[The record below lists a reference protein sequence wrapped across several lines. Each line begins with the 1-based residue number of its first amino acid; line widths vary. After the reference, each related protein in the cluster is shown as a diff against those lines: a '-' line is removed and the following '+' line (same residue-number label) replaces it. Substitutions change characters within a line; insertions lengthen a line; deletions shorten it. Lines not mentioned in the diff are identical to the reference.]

1 MTKISHLFLAV
12 FFVLWGGNTS
22 AQGWISGKVYDA
34 QTNESLPGVLI
45 FIHQN
50 QGVTT
55 QADGSF
61 LLPSS
66 SKKNQLVFKYLGYK
80 TIQKS
85 VDLSKGDT
93 VKLNIGLHAEV
104 FEMDQVVVTAK
115 RIEQRMAELSVSMS
129 VIKAEKVGQQH
140 ITDAEALLAKS
151 PGVDILDGQASIR
164 GGSGFSYGAGSRV
177 LALLDGLPVIAPDAG
192 NIRWQYLPLD
202 NISQIEII
210 KGASS
215 VAYGSSALNGVINFR
230 TEDPTSIPRT
240 TAYLQA
246 GFYDHPRNKNWK
258 WWSSP
263 IMTQTAGFTH
273 LRKKDAS
280 DFSFGINGLKDDG
293 YRKYNDEQVA
303 RIFFKWKQYNKKVNG
318 LYYGLSLHGGFA
330 HKTDFVLW
338 ENASTGA
345 LVQDSSTVSPLNG
358 TFFSFDPYVVYV
370 KNEGFRHEL
379 RSRLQQSVN
388 SFEKNDQN
396 NSRAT
401 SLYTSYQM
409 WVRMLSWMD
418 LNAGFSQY
426 NSLIR
431 SNFYGNHQ
439 SNTSGAF
446 AQLETQIGS
455 KLKLVSGFRL
465 EYNSLDGKNAATTP
479 LFRAGLNYQLK
490 DYTFL
495 RASFGQGYRY
505 PSIAERHAATTLG
518 AVKIFPNTFIQPET
532 GWNTEIGLKQGIR
545 LGFLTGQLDF
555 ALFYMQNKNMIEYLF
570 GIYANPGME
579 SFSFGFRAANIEAAR
594 IYGFETEGVLAGKTG
609 KVFHQLNGGATYT
622 YPVEYNP
629 YTGKNTAQYLK
640 YRHKYSVKA
649 NWDATYLKAT
659 LGLGIVWQSK
669 MLRIDDVFLNQLT
682 REDLLPGFYDYWQNG
697 NRAHWI
703 ADVRLGY
710 KITQQIDLSLVIK
723 NFTNTEYIGRP
734 GDVQQQRSFS
744 LRVAGSF

>member
-1 MTKISHLFLAV
+1 MTKISALFLG
-12 FFVLWGGNTS
+12 FLFVLLGENTS

-66 SKKNQLVFKYLGYK
+66 SRKNQLVFRYLGYK
-80 TIQKS
+80 TVQKS
-85 VDLSKGDT
+85 VELSKGDT
-93 VKLNIGLHAEV
+93 VQLSVGLQPEV

-115 RIEQRMAELSVSMS
+115 RIEERMAELSVSMT

-140 ITDAEALLAKS
+140 TTDAEALLAKS
-151 PGVDILDGQASIR
+151 PGIDILDGQASIR

-240 TAYLQA
+240 TAYVQA
-246 GFYDHPRNKNWK
+246 GIYDRPRNKNWK

-263 IMTQTAGFTH
+263 IMTQAAGFTH
-273 LRKKDAS
+273 LRKKGAS
-280 DFSFGINGLKDDG
+280 DFSFGLNGLHDDG

-318 LYYGLSLHGGFA
+318 LQYGLSLHGGFTR
-330 HKTDFVLW
+330 KTDFVLW

-345 LVQDSSTVSPLNG
+345 LVQDSSTISPLSG
-358 TFFSFDPYVVYV
+358 TFFTLDPYVVYV
-370 KNEGFRHEL
+370 KNDAFRHEL
-379 RSRLQQSVN
+379 RIRLQQSVN

-401 SLYTSYQM
+401 SFYTSYQM

-431 SNFYGNHQ
+431 SNFYGDHQ

-446 AQLETQIGS
+446 AQLEAHLVS
-455 KLKLVSGFRL
+455 KLKLVSGFRI
-465 EYNSLDGKNAATTP
+465 EYNALDGKNAATTP

-490 DYTFL
+490 EYTFF

-518 AVKIFPNTFIQPET
+518 AVKIFPNNFIQPET
-532 GWNTEIGLKQGIR
+532 GWNTEIGLKQGVR

-555 ALFYMQNKNMIEYLF
+555 AVFYMQNKNMIEYLF

-579 SFSFGFRAANIEAAR
+579 SFSFGFRATNIEAAR
-594 IYGFETEGVLAGKTG
+594 IYGAETEGVLTGKTG
-609 KVFHQLNGGATYT
+609 KVFHQLIGGATFT
-622 YPVEYNP
+622 SPVEYNP
-629 YTGKNTAQYLK
+629 YTGKNTSQFLK

-669 MLRIDDVFLNQLT
+669 MLRIDDVFLNELT
-682 REDLLPGFYDYWQNG
+682 REGLLPGFYDYWQSG
-697 NRAHWI
+697 NRAHWL
-703 ADVRLGY
+703 ADVRFGY
-710 KITQQIDLSLVIK
+710 KITPQINLSLVIK
-723 NFTNTEYIGRP
+723 NLTNTEYMGRP
-734 GDVQQQRSFS
+734 GDVQPQRSFS
-744 LRVAGSF
+744 LRLAGSF